1 MTPDGRRYQNSGH
14 YVFDLAD
21 KAAVMSLW
29 LSSPPGLAF
38 ASDGFPEVGASVLQ
52 RAQPPGA
59 AWASSAR
66 RQLAGLILGR
76 LAGRVP
82 KVVVFG
88 IRFVFWFG

>member
-52 RAQPPGA
+52 RARPPGA
-59 AWASSAR
+59 AWHGVAAALTGSSRASSLVA
-66 RQLAGLILGR
+66 
-76 LAGRVP
+76 
-82 KVVVFG
+82 
-88 IRFVFWFG
+88 

>member
-1 MTPDGRRYQNSGH
+1 M
-14 YVFDLAD
+14 
-21 KAAVMSLW
+21 
-29 LSSPPGLAF
+29 AF

-52 RAQPPGA
+52 RARPPRA
-59 AWASSAR
+59 AWVSSTR
-66 RQLAGLILGR
+66 RQLVGLILGR

>member
-29 LSSPPGLAF
+29 LS
-38 ASDGFPEVGASVLQ
+38 
-52 RAQPPGA
+52 
-59 AWASSAR
+59 
-66 RQLAGLILGR
+66 GR